1 MWLAGF
7 LFVINWLIFVKIF
20 SKSFILLESEVSHS
34 VITLTL
40 LPITIDVVNEGLE
53 KYKYFSTGFYS
64 IISNLFNI
72 TCKGGTP
79 MIVTTTQTVEGRQ
92 IAEYKGI
99 VFGEV
104 VSGVNF
110 VKDLFSGITDI
121 FGGRSSTYENE
132 LQEAREK
139 AIDEMCKR
147 AERLGA
153 NAVVGV
159 DVDYEVLGKEN
170 GMLMVSVSGTAVKLK

>member
-1 MWLAGF
+1 
-7 LFVINWLIFVKIF
+7 
-20 SKSFILLESEVSHS
+20 
-34 VITLTL
+34 
-40 LPITIDVVNEGLE
+40 
-53 KYKYFSTGFYS
+53 
-64 IISNLFNI
+64 
-72 TCKGGTP
+72 

-139 AIDEMCKR
+139 AIDEMNSPHL
-147 AERLGA
+147 LGFGA
-153 NAVVGV
+153 TPQGLSSMQWHVT
-159 DVDYEVLGKEN
+159 L
-170 GMLMVSVSGTAVKLK
+170 L